1 MSTAKQNKWV
11 ITMAFLWILIAAP
24 LGCKEKSEDYAPSG
38 DTVQVAAG
46 SLEKALGL
54 WSQGEQDT
62 AMYELL
68 DVNWKVP
75 PTFSESSVLSLKQK
89 EFSALSPDEQ
99 LLKQQEIY
107 DAATAIMELGQYVY
121 DSGQADLGAEKK
133 YMVAERKFNAVY
145 NFAEFLL
152 SDPESLEAL
161 QKSGIGLK
169 RTALTGMVDLYKQWD
184 QPEKLRVAQ
193 EALDKLKD

>member
-89 EFSALSPDEQ
+89 QLTALSADEK
-99 LLKQQEIY
+99 LLKEQEIY
-107 DAATAIMELGQYVY
+107 NAATAIMELGTHVY
-121 DSGQADLGAEKK
+121 DSGQSDLVGEKK

-145 NFAEFLL
+145 NLAEFLL

-161 QKSGIGLK
+161 QSNGIGLK
-169 RTALTGMVDLYKQWD
+169 RTALTGMVDLFEQWS
-184 QPEKLRVAQ
+184 QP
-193 EALDKLKD
+193 D